1 MLEKSIFKSNNIQL
15 TRAIFYLRTMQQLK
29 LFMVLIGATPA
40 GRHTEQHDV
49 FFGIAESLSA
59 LLPEMQAFW
68 PEAAEIMH
76 IDAWREVTA
85 IDGYQINIIQKIT
98 EPAKGPKLF
107 FINLGGYQANKFEEQ
122 HYYVLTVKEN
132 RAQAL
137 KQAKETLFYRQNQ
150 IPGGVSHIDDRYG
163 IDVDDLYEIADILS
177 AQQKEK
183 YSIVLTPAADM
194 PADELHLGYLKI
206 SLLEANKI

>member
-85 IDGYQINIIQKIT
+85 VDGYQINITQKIT